1 MKNLKLSG
9 GEKRL
14 LSFAGL
20 LVLLTLVFFSVSG
33 MKFLG
38 YLTIEGAGLCVL
50 WAILCRWAEKSLLAR
65 RCKALFVVCISVI
78 FLVVAVSESI
88 IISHGEREDPE
99 IHADAVIVLGAGIKD
114 AEPSPALQTRLDAA
128 RSYMERHPEIPVVLS
143 GGLGL
148 GETVTEAEVMW
159 NALAT
164 GEESWDS
171 RLLKE
176 PKATSTA
183 ENFRYACEILREN
196 GVDPETSTIAFVT
209 NDFHIYR
216 AELIAQR
223 MGVDAFGVPAELPW
237 WWVNLACYVRE
248 SFALVKTLIFD

>member
-1 MKNLKLSG
+1 MRDIRLSG
-9 GEKRL
+9 REKRIL
-14 LSFAGL
+14 GFAGL

-50 WAILCRWAEKSLLAR
+50 WILLCRWSEKSLLAK
-65 RCKALFVVCISVI
+65 RCKVVFVVGLSAV
-78 FLVVAVSESI
+78 FLVASVAEI
-88 IISHGEREDPE
+88 IVISHGEREEPE
-99 IHADAVIVLGAGIKD
+99 ISADAIIVLGAGIKD
-114 AEPSPALQTRLDAA
+114 TEPSPALQTRLDAA
-128 RSYMERHPEIPVVLS
+128 RSYMERYPEIPVVLS

-164 GEESWDS
+164 GESSWDS

-176 PKATSTA
+176 PRATSTA
-183 ENFRYACEILREN
+183 ENFRYACEILREI
-196 GVDPETSTIAFVT
+196 GIEPESSTIAFVT

-216 AELIAQR
+216 AELIARR
-223 MGVDAFGVPAELPW
+223 MGVDAFGIPAELPW
-237 WWVNLACYVRE
+237 WWVNLTCYVRE